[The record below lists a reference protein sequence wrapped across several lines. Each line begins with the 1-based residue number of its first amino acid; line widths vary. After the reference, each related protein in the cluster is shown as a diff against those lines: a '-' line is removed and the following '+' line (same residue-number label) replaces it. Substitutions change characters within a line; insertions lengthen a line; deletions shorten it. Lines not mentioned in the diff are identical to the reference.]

1 MQSEEY
7 SEIAKAASSEQTS
20 SPYGVPLEKT
30 YEYGLIKKNNFNKFT
45 VKNKHLSST
54 EGNWEKFNVNTE
66 VEAHA
71 IVDDAI
77 TNGTI
82 TDIKFNKI
90 GTAKQ
95 RSYKAIIET
104 GKIIGS
110 KGETAIYLIYDELG
124 NVWSTYPVKRSI
136 YE

>member
-1 MQSEEY
+1 M
-7 SEIAKAASSEQTS
+7 
-20 SPYGVPLEKT
+20 
-30 YEYGLIKKNNFNKFT
+30 
-45 VKNKHLSST
+45 
-54 EGNWEKFNVNTE
+54 NTE